1 MTARPQVGILV
12 LADLSGFTAFLARSE
27 LEHAHDILRELLQLV
42 VARLQPELT
51 VAEIEG
57 DAVFAY
63 APAGTFAGGDG
74 LLDLIDRTYAVFLGR
89 VEAIRVHTTCTCTAC
104 NSIPILDLKFIVH
117 QGEYILQA
125 VTGPAKPLGSA
136 VNLAHR
142 LLKNHVAEATG
153 WRAYASLTET
163 VVRQLGIPTEG
174 MVESLESYPEFEP
187 VRIFSFDLRAR
198 WQTSRRLQQIAVQKG
213 EADWEVTLDLPAG
226 PEVVWEWLNDP
237 RRRSR
242 WVGLA
247 FERLTPST
255 HDGVGTRT
263 HCTHGSKLESLHT
276 ILDWQ
281 PYDYF
286 TEEIANP
293 RNGAPQALLTVT
305 LEPNGA
311 GTQACARYRVLV
323 RPRLISVPLFRL
335 TSAPGI
341 RDSLKTLQGLLS
353 QDGAPTHDEAAPPND

>member
-1 MTARPQVGILV
+1 MSARPQVGTLV
-12 LADLSGFTAFLARSE
+12 LADISGFTAFLARSE
-27 LEHAHDILRELLQLV
+27 LEHAHDVLLELLQLV
-42 VARLQPELT
+42 VARLQPKLT
-51 VAEIEG
+51 IAEIEG

-63 APAGTFAGGDG
+63 APAGALVRGED

-117 QGEYILQA
+117 HGEYILQA
-125 VTGPAKPLGSA
+125 VAGPAKPLGSA

-153 WRAYASLTET
+153 WQAYASLTET
-163 VVRQLGIPTEG
+163 VVQQLGIPTGG
-174 MVESLESYPEFEP
+174 MVESVETYAEFEP
-187 VRIFSFDLRAR
+187 LRIFSFDLRAR
-198 WQTSRRLQQIAVQKG
+198 WQAARRRQQIAVQQG
-213 EADWEVTLDLPAG
+213 ESDWEVTLDLPAR

-237 RRRSR
+237 QRRSR

-247 FERLTPST
+247 FDRLTPSN

-263 HCTHGSKLESLHT
+263 HCTHGSKVESLHT

-293 RNGAPQALLTVT
+293 RDGAPQALLTVT
-305 LEPNGA
+305 LEPNET
-311 GTQACARYRVLV
+311 GTHACARYRVLV
-323 RPRLISVPLFRL
+323 KPRFISVPLFRL
-335 TSAPGI
+335 TSTPEI
-341 RDSLKTLQGLLS
+341 RASLKTLQGLLS
-353 QDGAPTHDEAAPPND
+353 QDDAST